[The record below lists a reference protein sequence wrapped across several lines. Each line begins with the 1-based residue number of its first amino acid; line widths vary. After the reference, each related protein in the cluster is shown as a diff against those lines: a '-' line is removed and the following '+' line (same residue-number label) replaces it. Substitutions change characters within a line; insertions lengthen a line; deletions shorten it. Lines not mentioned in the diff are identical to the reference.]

1 MTSSPSKEDDTE
13 MTDDATQSP
22 HFQAIDFL
30 RTRSLANVVQAEIER
45 MIIDG
50 ELKPNERVN
59 ENALSQRLGVSRGPI
74 REACS
79 ALAAMGLIE
88 IIPNR
93 GFFIRALT
101 NDEAQDLSEA
111 RAGVF
116 GCMAMLLAEKIT
128 DEELATLRGLLA
140 RMDELADLGDVHL
153 YYPVNLEFHR
163 QIGLLAGNRRLEAI
177 YQSFVR
183 ELHIQRY
190 RALANPDVLHVSNA
204 EHTAIVDALA
214 ARDALGALVAARGHI
229 LNGITRTR
237 SAGEPESATPPS
249 APVRQQRGPR
259 VRSLS

>member
-1 MTSSPSKEDDTE
+1 MSDPTNPLHNLS
-13 MTDDATQSP
+13 
-22 HFQAIDFL
+22 AIDFL

-59 ENALSQRLGVSRGPI
+59 ENGLSQRLGVSRGPI

-93 GFFIRALT
+93 GFFIRALSEE
-101 NDEAQDLSEA
+101 EALDLSQA

-116 GCMAMLLAEKIT
+116 GCMAMMLAERIT
-128 DEELATLRGLLA
+128 DDEIAILRVLLK
-140 RMDELADLGDVHL
+140 RMDEIEFGDVHV
-153 YYPVNLEFHR
+153 YYPVNLEFHK
-163 QIGLLAGNRRLEAI
+163 QIGRMAGNSRLESV

-190 RALANPDVLHVSNA
+190 RALSTPDILHISNQ
-204 EHTAIVDALA
+204 EHREIVNALEARDPIRSLIA
-214 ARDALGALVAARGHI
+214 ARTHI
-229 LNGITRTR
+229 LNGIIRAR
-237 SAGEPESATPPS
+237 NAKQLHLG
-249 APVRQQRGPR
+249 
-259 VRSLS
+259 